1 MSNKVIKNTSEYS
14 IASEFMY
21 RNASIMHLLLKLAP
35 SFGRKIYMRTFLR
48 WENIKKLPFRI
59 ASVTPLLNLAEI
71 TFSHISCSFFVITVV
86 GFGHKNIEVLYFS
99 SCTSSLAQK
108 YLHFTIRKL
117 DTRKK
122 SVHYLS
128 TIKLYSIRL
137 IQ

>member
-1 MSNKVIKNTSEYS
+1 MLTSFLFFFISSSELITVVSNKVIKNTSEYS

-59 ASVTPLLNLAEI
+59 ASITSLLNLAEI

-99 SCTSSLAQK
+99 SCTSSLAQNV
-108 YLHFTIRKL
+108 YILQ
-117 DTRKK
+117 
-122 SVHYLS
+122 SEN
-128 TIKLYSIRL
+128 
-137 IQ
+137 